1 MKQRIFSLILVF
13 ALLCA
18 LFPAVQAV
26 EYPFSYVYE
35 EENGE
40 IHITGYYGQVPEVLS
55 IPETLDGLP
64 VTAVM
69 HYAFKNAPIRKLIL
83 PSTMRTLC
91 QACFADTPLTEVIL
105 NDELEAISGGF
116 GGTKLTRVTVPAS
129 VTYVSGF
136 GGIDTLTDLYILGT
150 EVDGHLPSDCRVFCH
165 RDTELAANASEFAMV
180 YYFEEL
186 PFDPLTDKIVT
197 EGELQYV
204 LHDGE
209 ATLWS
214 CWAEG
219 DVVIPD
225 TLGGCPVVCVAP
237 KCFTGD
243 VRTLTLPD
251 SIRSILRKSCRAQ
264 YHMQSVNL
272 PASLE
277 YIGEKAFVNLSL
289 GRVEL
294 PTPLTYIGPDAFHTC
309 GITELICNDALR
321 TIDDEAFSTQSLA
334 SVTLNDGLEVIG
346 ASAFAGTD
354 ITELTVPAS
363 VTACTDFLYGSDIKT
378 VYGYPGNAAEVECDE
393 YNITFVNLLT
403 GQANPPAYTK
413 TIDGMTFRILPN
425 AGYAALKS
433 TVPALLEDHC
443 VVPETVDGFPVRRIE
458 SDAFTSCDFTSVYLP
473 DTITEIRPDGFW
485 ICPKLKLV
493 RMSENIRAIYR
504 NSFSACEELFVLYL
518 PASFTETN
526 VILEEHNSSTLGGH
540 LRLILGYPGT
550 LAEEYCEKKYCAFL
564 PIDPDWDD
572 FVITENAVY
581 SIENGKA
588 ALQRAYE
595 AYNSTFSVP
604 DEVNGYPVTTVA
616 SGAFCG
622 LKGWSVDPSELVLGN
637 NVRRVEAGI
646 FSSGYFPNGIY
657 MPVTVESFES
667 LPPSNAE
674 CTIFGTRGS
683 YAERYAR
690 NTGLPFADF
699 STVPFTD
706 VSETSWYF
714 PYVHSAYWSGLMNGT
729 SPTTFEPNQTTT
741 RAMVVKV
748 LANMSGADSFDWRYG
763 FTDVPEGQWYTDAVN
778 WGRYYQIVN
787 GTSATTFSPN
797 APVTREQ
804 FAAFLFR
811 YAQACGV
818 ECLANGDMTA
828 YADRGT
834 ISSYALDAVTWA
846 VGTCIINGTSKT
858 TISPQAYATRAEI
871 AAMLT
876 RFLTFVNGQ

>member
-1 MKQRIFSLILVF
+1 MKQRIFSLILAL
-13 ALLCA
+13 ALLCT
-18 LFPAVQAV
+18 LLPAAQAV
-26 EYPFSYVYE
+26 EYPLTFLYE

-40 IHITGYYGQVPEVLS
+40 AHITGYYGQVPEVLV

-69 HYAFKNAPIRKLIL
+69 HYAFRNAPIRKLVL

-91 QACFADTPLTEVIL
+91 QACFADTPLTEVVL
-105 NDELEAISGGF
+105 NDGLEVISGGF

-129 VTYVSGF
+129 VAYVSGF
-136 GGIDTLTDLYILGT
+136 GDIDTLTDLYILGT
-150 EVDGHLPSDCRVFCH
+150 EVDGYLPSDCRVFCH
-165 RDTELAANASEFAMV
+165 RDTELAANASEFAPV

-186 PFDPLTDKIVT
+186 PFDPLTDEIVT

-214 CWAEG
+214 CWAKG

-243 VRTLTLPD
+243 VRNLTLPD
-251 SIRSILRKSCRAQ
+251 SIRSILRKSCRAN
-264 YHMQSVNL
+264 YRLEHVNL

-277 YIGEKAFVNLSL
+277 YIGENAFVNLSL

-294 PTPLTYIGPDAFHTC
+294 PEPLTHVGYNAFYGC

-346 ASAFAGTD
+346 AGAFAGTNLK
-354 ITELTVPAS
+354 ELTVPAS
-363 VTACTDFLYGSDIKT
+363 VIDCVNFLYGSEIET
-378 VYGYPGNAAEVECDE
+378 VYGYPGSAAEGECDE
-393 YNITFVNLLT
+393 YGITFVNLLT
-403 GQANPPAYTK
+403 GQANPAVYLK
-413 TIDGMTFRILPN
+413 TIDGITFRVLPT
-425 AGYAALKS
+425 AGYAILKS
-433 TVPALLEDHC
+433 TIPPLLSDPC
-443 VVPETVDGFPVRRIE
+443 IVPETVDGFPVRRIE
-458 SDAFTSCDFTSVYLP
+458 TDAFYRCSFTSVYLP
-473 DTITEIRPDGFW
+473 DTITEIRQNSFMF
-485 ICPKLKLV
+485 CSNLKLV
-493 RMSENIRAIYR
+493 RMSENIQFIGTYAFMACDKL
-504 NSFSACEELFVLYL
+504 FSLYL
-518 PASFTETN
+518 PASFTETDAAMAEN
-526 VILEEHNSSTLGGH
+526 HSDKICDSLG
-540 LRLILGYPGT
+540 LIVGYPDT
-550 LAEEYCEKKYCAFL
+550 LAEEYCEKKHCAFL

-572 FVITENAVY
+572 FIITEDAVY
-581 SIENGKA
+581 SINNGEA
-588 ALQRAYE
+588 AVQRVHNT
-595 AYNSTFSVP
+595 YNGNFTVP

-616 SGAFCG
+616 AGAFCHHYLFEFG
-622 LKGWSVDPSELVLGN
+622 GSLTLGN
-637 NVRRVEAGI
+637 NVRLVEAGA
-646 FSSGYFPNGIY
+646 FSSIYFPRGIY
-657 MPVTVESFES
+657 MPPSVESFEP
-667 LPPSNAE
+667 LPPKDAN
-674 CTIFGTRGS
+674 CTIYGMRGS
-683 YAERYAR
+683 YAERYAK
-690 NTGLPFADF
+690 NTGLSFADF

-714 PYVHSAYWSGLMNGT
+714 PYVHSAYWTGLMNGT

-748 LANMSGADSFDWRYG
+748 LANMSGVDSFDWRYG

-846 VGTCIINGTSKT
+846 VGTGIINGTSKT

-876 RFLTFVNGQ
+876 RFLTFVEG